1 MGDNSAIEWTDATWN
16 PVRGCS
22 LVSAGCTNCYAM
34 RQAHRFSGRGQPYEG
49 LTKMTSHGPVW
60 TGKIRL
66 VPELLDQ
73 PLHWRKPRRIFVNSM
88 SDLFHENV
96 PFRFVDTVFAIMA
109 MTGRHGRDEPHTF
122 QILTKRPQ
130 RMLKYLLTPDRPH
143 LVYRAIEIV
152 ASAANENERAGCWL
166 AQTKQRFFPL
176 PNVWLGVSVE
186 DQATADER
194 IPLLLQTPAAVRFL
208 SCEPLLGPIS
218 FEGLFAN
225 PANPRDGTNALE
237 EIDWLIAGGE
247 SGPRA
252 RPSHPDWFRDLR
264 DQCQAV
270 GVPFF
275 FKQWGE
281 WEIASAANG
290 HHDCSMASNGAR
302 WVHNDG
308 LVNGPSWFRDDK
320 REDTEPVGMI
330 RVGKKAAGN
339 VLDGR
344 TWEEYPR

>member
-1 MGDNSAIEWTDATWN
+1 MLPTGDTMGDKSKIEWTDATWN
-16 PVRGCS
+16 PVT
-22 LVSAGCTNCYAM
+22 GCTKVSQGCKNCYAE
-34 RQAHRFSGRGQPYEG
+34 RLFPRAYGTRKPGRGNGGKSVNQ
-49 LTKMTSHGPVW
+49 
-60 TGKIRL
+60 TGRTFTD
-66 VPELLDQ
+66 VRTHPDRLDQ
-73 PLHWRKPRRIFVNSM
+73 PLRWRRPRRIFVNSM
-88 SDLFHENV
+88 SDLFHEDV
-96 PFRFVDTVFAIMA
+96 PDEFIDRVFIVMA
-109 MTGRHGRDEPHTF
+109 MAVQHSF
-122 QILTKRPQ
+122 QALTKRPQ
-130 RMLKYLLTPDRPH
+130 RMFDYLNSQDEHWDDHRLEILRSTALVEGYTDRPE
-143 LVYRAIEIV
+143 VDIR
-152 ASAANENERAGCWL
+152 W
-166 AQTKQRFFPL
+166 PL

-194 IPLLLQTPAAVRFL
+194 IPLLLRTPAAVRFL

-247 SGPRA
+247 SGPSA

-344 TWEEYPR
+344 TWEEYPRA